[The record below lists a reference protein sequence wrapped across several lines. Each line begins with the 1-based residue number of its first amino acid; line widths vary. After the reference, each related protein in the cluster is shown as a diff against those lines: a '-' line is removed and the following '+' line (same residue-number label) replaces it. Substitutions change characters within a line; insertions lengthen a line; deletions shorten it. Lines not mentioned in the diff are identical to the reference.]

1 MVLASV
7 NTKCTLA
14 FKSVNPWE
22 RTPPARR
29 QVDALLLEKLLMV
42 RDSVGFTAIT
52 PTLGQRRLSFP
63 AALRV
68 FPAIRAKS
76 NLMLD
81 GEALISKHDYFRNKP
96 MYISVG
102 NQGVMFTALYSFP
115 SSLYEH

>member
-7 NTKCTLA
+7 NTKCTPA

-22 RTPPARR
+22 RNPPPCKETSWRFVAGKTADGSWQCGIHSDYAYARSTPA
-29 QVDALLLEKLLMV
+29 E
-42 RDSVGFTAIT
+42 
-52 PTLGQRRLSFP
+52 FP

-81 GEALISKHDYFRNKP
+81 DEALISRPWLF
-96 MYISVG
+96 
-102 NQGVMFTALYSFP
+102 
-115 SSLYEH
+115 